1 MTQTEKLL
9 QALLDCSADVFM
21 AAEAGGRIV
30 YASSGAEKLFRTN
43 RLAEKNLIN
52 LFEEETAA
60 TLFKTVRSVL
70 FQNYPEIMEL
80 NIQNNIYN
88 VSVSPFEN
96 KVLLCF
102 RNISL
107 EKDLLGRL
115 SRNAG
120 RTEFAERIAKLGY
133 WELDIKTKTFFWS
146 AEMFRIFDA
155 NPQNVSSKHNLIRE
169 RVFPEDLPLYKKQLA
184 LLLKKGRPVEGQ
196 IRLKRRGGVMYCLF
210 KAGLHHTERKELVA
224 GTFQDISTWI
234 EIQHALEKARR
245 HAEDLSLEKSSFLA
259 RASHDLRQPMQALNM
274 FIAALDT
281 EKMPRQQK
289 NILSK
294 IEQSA
299 AGLKTLLDN
308 LLDIS
313 KLDAGGVDYRPKT
326 FDLSELLEKICQE
339 YHFLLKERRLTLN
352 CSFCAGIIIRS
363 DPLLIERVIRNL
375 LSNALKFASSRIKLS
390 CRQHHNRITLRVID
404 DGIGISSEDMP
415 YIFDEFYQSRDISAN
430 RREGTGLGLNI
441 VKKISGLLNGKISVR
456 STPGKYTAFTFTFKY

>member
-80 NIQNNIYN
+80 NIKNNIYN

-210 KAGLHHTERKELVA
+210 KAGLHHTGRKELVA

-352 CSFCAGIIIRS
+352 
-363 DPLLIERVIRNL
+363 
-375 LSNALKFASSRIKLS
+375 
-390 CRQHHNRITLRVID
+390 
-404 DGIGISSEDMP
+404 
-415 YIFDEFYQSRDISAN
+415 
-430 RREGTGLGLNI
+430 
-441 VKKISGLLNGKISVR
+441 
-456 STPGKYTAFTFTFKY
+456 